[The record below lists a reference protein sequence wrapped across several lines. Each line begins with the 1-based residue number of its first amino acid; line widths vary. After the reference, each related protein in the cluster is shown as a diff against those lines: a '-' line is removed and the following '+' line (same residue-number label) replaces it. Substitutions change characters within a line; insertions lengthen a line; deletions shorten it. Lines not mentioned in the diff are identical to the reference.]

1 MKTLSSHQSPVL
13 HRIQEQYC
21 YMDSL
26 TSVPSLNKLSVLGFS
41 VSLLSAVLVQS
52 NSEINYT
59 SLGFA
64 STVLGLS
71 GAQSSSDCV
80 GHSSTCNAEC
90 WKENTLMGPDSWQD
104 EGQQKKKS
112 HIRIYEDI
120 WRIQE
125 MLRIFMQFCA
135 IIFFA
140 NRAFVQD
147 HEVTV

>member
-71 GAQSSSDCV
+71 GACSSSDCV

-90 WKENTLMGPDSWQD
+90 WKENTLMGPDRRQD
-104 EGQQKKKS
+104 EGQQKKKKKV
-112 HIRIYEDI
+112 IYEY
-120 WRIQE
+120 
-125 MLRIFMQFCA
+125 MKIFEES
-135 IIFFA
+135 
-140 NRAFVQD
+140 RRY
-147 HEVTV
+147 